1 MAPLMTLDST
11 FSLMTCWCHQLSH
24 CSPQASPQSRA
35 LPAGVLPNCLG
46 TWMPRGGQNRVAGRQ
61 ALGDQP
67 HTLRCRR
74 GIEMEPSTPKTPT
87 QHCPAIPGYVY
98 PHAKLVLLCE
108 NILEINSLSAA
119 GPVLVGTCIRT
130 HVCVCSLE
138 VGVTGKHHYSP
149 LLTWVWSRGRWM
161 S

>member
-46 TWMPRGGQNRVAGRQ
+46 TWMPRGGQNRELQAGAWGSASHTEVQ
-61 ALGDQP
+61 KGHGDGAQY
-67 HTLRCRR
+67 
-74 GIEMEPSTPKTPT
+74 PK
-87 QHCPAIPGYVY
+87 HCPAIPGCVY

-108 NILEINSLSAA
+108 NILEINSLSADRKS
-119 GPVLVGTCIRT
+119 VV
-130 HVCVCSLE
+130 
-138 VGVTGKHHYSP
+138 
-149 LLTWVWSRGRWM
+149 
-161 S
+161 